1 LGTGGLRLIFYP
13 LVSIGSFFVG
23 HWVASALGLALFNIG
38 ELRVIEGTVVSWLAL
53 VTLRVCGGAR
63 NPIARCGKLCYNLER
78 KEKAPCLSCVT

>member
-1 LGTGGLRLIFYP
+1 MPPSIILGCVLGILYGLVFYLLFGHGWLRLIFYP

-53 VTLRVCGGAR
+53 VTLRVWRRA
-63 NPIARCGKLCYNLER
+63 
-78 KEKAPCLSCVT
+78 